1 MNNEQLERYKFM
13 VEDCTQKFGSQRALA
28 RQLGIKHSTLTYR
41 INHPSA
47 LKREH
52 VYAIELIHTRV
63 NR

>member
-1 MNNEQLERYKFM
+1 MNHEQLEKYRVM
-13 VEDCTQKFGSQRALA
+13 VSECTQKFGSQRALA

-41 INHPSA
+41 INHPDA

-63 NR
+63 TR